1 MKFLSKFFLGVLLL
15 TVFSAATE
23 APIAAADFDLVVG
36 IEVGESLTINDIDWF
51 ALVNSDS
58 FDLSGP
64 FLTEGDGSTCVLGG
78 KYGGDVVGK
87 ASGTC
92 IAKYIVEAD
101 GSPQSLFFR
110 VDVGGGSDTT
120 EAPATTTVAPTTVD
134 VDLVA
139 EILVGETFVTYLG
152 FKNLGLVDSFSVY
165 ALKVNLIEGDASACV
180 FGGGHGDDV
189 VGKAPG
195 TCLLEASLSFDPFDP
210 SPNWEVVYF
219 RINVTVPP
227 PTIIATAKTFVPP
240 VDFEWTEARD
250 ANKDYFDLVQAI
262 ETWNLG
268 YTGEGSVVAIIDSG
282 FEVTHP
288 DFTDRIILEVCLSA
302 EYLDD
307 KCPNGE
313 DLAEGPG
320 ALYPPTKFSGT
331 HGTGVAGVVHQFAPD
346 ARFIFIEPV
355 GGGPGSVGRIDLAY
369 NWVLDNAERY
379 GIDAL
384 VMSYGENVSQREA
397 LVTGEDC
404 PDPEDEN
411 EKFAAMK
418 ALGVVPI
425 AASGN
430 DGFLESAGGTPGCYE
445 DVASVGWANR
455 YGLVDM
461 ASNVHESLALLA
473 PAGLQV
479 AAAEIEDMG
488 SYAPFPGTS
497 GAAPV
502 VGALI
507 AIARQIN
514 PGATA
519 DELIELARSTAYSV
533 DDFLVKDIRLVDFLT
548 FSQTL
553 AGVTV
558 SPKKDISLK
567 PDGVVN
573 LFVGESVDRNDLCL
587 AGGFSLDCFEQ
598 HGVQKFIPRSL
609 DRISGFASICEIP
622 SASSGS
628 LIVGASPGTC
638 FFSVGM
644 APWSGGDDEP
654 TEAEYQERLIQVNVE
669 TLDLSS
675 VDSVLEI
682 KVGELLDHDVFY
694 ITGVFPNNL
703 FLGDPEF
710 LRGEGSVCTLV
721 GKQTYKGPRVY
732 VFGKAPGTCVVKI
745 KSQSEIPSVGYFAIN
760 VTE

>member
-1 MKFLSKFFLGVLLL
+1 
-15 TVFSAATE
+15 
-23 APIAAADFDLVVG
+23 
-36 IEVGESLTINDIDWF
+36 
-51 ALVNSDS
+51 
-58 FDLSGP
+58 
-64 FLTEGDGSTCVLGG
+64 
-78 KYGGDVVGK
+78 
-87 ASGTC
+87 
-92 IAKYIVEAD
+92 
-101 GSPQSLFFR
+101 
-110 VDVGGGSDTT
+110 
-120 EAPATTTVAPTTVD
+120 VAPTTVD

-152 FKNLGLVDSFSVY
+152 FKNLGLVDSFSSFS
-165 ALKVNLIEGDASACV
+165 LQVNLIEGDGSACV
-180 FGGGHGDDV
+180 LGGKYGDDV

-195 TCLLEASLSFDPFDP
+195 TCLLEARFNVEPYDNPDK
-210 SPNWEVVYF
+210 VVYF
-219 RINVTVPP
+219 RINVTAPP
-227 PTIIATAKTFVPP
+227 PTTVVTAKTFLPLVS
-240 VDFEWTEARD
+240 FEWTEARD

-262 ETWNLG
+262 ETWELG
-268 YTGEGSVVAIIDSG
+268 YTGEGSVVAIIDGG
-282 FEVTHP
+282 FDVTHP
-288 DFTDRIILEVCLSA
+288 DFIDRIILEVCLSEA
-302 EYLDD
+302 FMPD
-307 KCPNGE
+307 KCPNGK
-313 DLAEGPG
+313 DSQEGPG

-331 HGTGVAGVVHQFAPD
+331 HGTGVAGVVHQLAPD
-346 ARFIFIEPV
+346 ARFIFIEPM
-355 GGGPGSVGRIDLAY
+355 GGGGGNVGRTGLAY
-369 NWVLDNAERY
+369 DWVLDNAERY

-384 VMSYGENVSQREA
+384 VMSYGATVSQREA

-404 PDPEDEN
+404 PDPDGEN

-430 DGFLESAGGTPGCYE
+430 DGFLESAGGMPACYE
-445 DVASVGWANR
+445 DVASVGWANQ
-455 YGLVDM
+455 YGLVHM
-461 ASNVHESLALLA
+461 ASNVDESLTILA
-473 PAGLQV
+473 PAGLQA
-479 AAAEIEDMG
+479 AAAEIEDVG
-488 SYAPFPGTS
+488 PYGPFAGTS

-519 DELIELARSTAYSV
+519 DELIELARATAYSV

-573 LFVGESVDRNDLCL
+573 LFVSEGADDYDFCL
-587 AGGFSLDCFEQ
+587 AGGFSLDCSK
-598 HGVQKFIPRSL
+598 GGAQKFMGRFPPE
-609 DRISGFASICEIP
+609 RISGFASICEFP
-622 SASSGS
+622 SGS
-628 LIVGASPGTC
+628 PGSVIVGAAPGTC
-638 FFSVGM
+638 FFSVRM

-669 TLDLSS
+669 TLDLSR
-675 VDSVLEI
+675 VDKVLEI

-721 GKQTYKGPRVY
+721 RKQTYKGPRVY
-732 VFGKAPGTCVVKI
+732 VFGKAPGTCFVKI
-745 KSQSEIPSVGYFAIN
+745 KSQSEVPSVGYFAIN

>member
-1 MKFLSKFFLGVLLL
+1 MKFLSKFFLAVLLL
-15 TVFSAATE
+15 TVFSVTTE
-23 APIAAADFDLVVG
+23 APTVASDFDLVVG
-36 IEVGESLTINDIDWF
+36 IEVGESLTFDDINWF

-64 FLTEGDGSTCVLGG
+64 YLTEGDGSACVLGG

-87 ASGTC
+87 APGTC
-92 IAKYIVEAD
+92 IVKYIVEVD
-101 GSPQSLFFR
+101 RNPQSLFLR
-110 VDVGGGSDTT
+110 VDVGGSSDTT
-120 EAPATTTVAPTTVD
+120 AVPATTID
-134 VDLVA
+134 VDLVT
-139 EILVGETFVTYLG
+139 EILVGDIFDTYLG
-152 FKNLGLVDSFSVY
+152 FKNLGLLDSSSVIS
-165 ALKVNLIEGDASACV
+165 LQINLIEGDGSACV
-180 FGGGHGDDV
+180 LGGEFGDKV

-195 TCLLEASLSFDPFDP
+195 TCLLEARLNVEP
-210 SPNWEVVYF
+210 SPNWEVAYF
-219 RINVTVPP
+219 RINVWNSDVPLPTNVPVPP
-227 PTIIATAKTFVPP
+227 PTTVAPTTTFLPP

-250 ANKDYFDLVQAI
+250 ANKDYFDLVQSI

-282 FEVTHP
+282 FDVTHP

-302 EYLDD
+302 EYMDD
-307 KCPNGE
+307 KCPNGK

-331 HGTGVAGVVHQFAPD
+331 HGTGVAGAVHQFAPD

-355 GGGPGSVGRIDLAY
+355 GGGAGNVGRVDFAY
-369 NWVLDNAERY
+369 DWVLDNAQRY

-384 VMSYGENVSQREA
+384 VMSYGEGVSQREA

-430 DGFLESAGGTPGCYE
+430 DGFLESAGGMPGCYE
-445 DVASVGWANR
+445 EVASVGWANK
-455 YGLVDM
+455 YGLVHID
-461 ASNVHESLALLA
+461 SNVDENLTLLA

-479 AAAEIEDMG
+479 AAADIEDVGPYG
-488 SYAPFPGTS
+488 SFPGTS

-519 DELIELARSTAYSV
+519 DDLMELARATAYSV

-573 LFVGESVDRNDLCL
+573 LLIGESVSENDLCR
-587 AGGFSLDCFEQ
+587 AGGFSLDCSD
-598 HGVQKFIPRSL
+598 GGAQKTVFNFPPE
-609 DRISGFASICEIP
+609 RISGFASICKTP
-622 SASSGS
+622 SFSDSWDSGV
-628 LIVGASPGTC
+628 IVGVAPGTC
-638 FFSVGM
+638 FFSVKI
-644 APWSGGDDEP
+644 APWFDGDDEP
-654 TEAEYQERLIQVNVE
+654 TEREFQERLMQVNIE
-669 TLDLSS
+669 TLD
-675 VDSVLEI
+675 
-682 KVGELLDHDVFY
+682 
-694 ITGVFPNNL
+694 
-703 FLGDPEF
+703 
-710 LRGEGSVCTLV
+710 
-721 GKQTYKGPRVY
+721 
-732 VFGKAPGTCVVKI
+732 
-745 KSQSEIPSVGYFAIN
+745 
-760 VTE
+760 

>member
-15 TVFSAATE
+15 TVFSVTTE
-23 APIAAADFDLVVG
+23 APTAAADFDLVVG

-92 IAKYIVEAD
+92 IAKYIVEAE
-101 GSPQSLFFR
+101 GNQQSLFFR

-152 FKNLGLVDSFSVY
+152 FTNLGLVDSSSVY
-165 ALKVNLIEGDASACV
+165 ALEVKLIEGDASACV
-180 FGGGHGDDV
+180 RGGRYGDDV

-227 PTIIATAKTFVPP
+227 PTTIATAKTFVPL

-262 ETWNLG
+262 ETWELG
-268 YTGEGSVVAIIDSG
+268 YTGEGSVVAIIDGG

-288 DFTDRIILEVCLSA
+288 DFIDRIILEVCLSA
-302 EYLDD
+302 ENLDD

-346 ARFIFIEPV
+346 ARFIFIEPM
-355 GGGPGSVGRIDLAY
+355 GGGGNMMGWTHLAY
-369 NWVLDNAERY
+369 DWVLDNAQRY

-397 LVTGEDC
+397 LITGEGC
-404 PDPEDEN
+404 PDPDDEN

-445 DVASVGWANR
+445 DVASVGWANQ
-455 YGLVDM
+455 YGLVHM
-461 ASNVHESLALLA
+461 ASNVDESLTMLA

-479 AAAEIEDMG
+479 AAAEIEDVG
-488 SYAPFPGTS
+488 SYAPFAGTS

-533 DDFLVKDIRLVDFLT
+533 DDFLVNDIRLVDFLT

-573 LFVGESVDRNDLCL
+573 LFVSEDADDYDFCL
-587 AGGFSLDCFEQ
+587 AGGFSLDCLSWP
-598 HGVQKFIPRSL
+598 QKFMGRFPPE
-609 DRISGFASICEIP
+609 RISGFASICEFP
-622 SASSGS
+622 SGS
-628 LIVGASPGTC
+628 PGSVIVGAAPGTC
-638 FFSVGM
+638 FFSVRM

-721 GKQTYKGPRVY
+721 DKQTYKGPRVY
-732 VFGKAPGTCVVKI
+732 VFGKAPGTCFVKI